1 MEKKRLVVDA
11 NIVRSAGEGTEPAKL
26 CWDIL
31 ATIRSFCH
39 SAVGLQFLA
48 DEWNNHSSSLAE
60 KWQISM
66 RRIGRHKIVLKD
78 SPESIQLNLYFE
90 QIDLS
95 DAIRKDIHLV
105 IAALQF
111 DKIIISND
119 KIARRNFA
127 VSHSNIHP
135 ALGDVMWVV
144 PDELEGTVVLNW
156 LNSGCPIND
165 AWKLKH
171 LSTGA

>member
-11 NIVRSAGEGTEPAKL
+11 NILRSAGEGIEPAKR

-39 SAVGLQFLA
+39 SSVGLQCLA

-60 KWQISM
+60 KWQVSM
-66 RRIGRHKIVLKD
+66 RRIGRHKIVLQD
-78 SPESIQLNLYFE
+78 SPESIQLNLDFAKV
-90 QIDLS
+90 DLS
-95 DAIRKDIHLV
+95 EAIKKDVHLV

-127 VSHSNIHP
+127 VSYSNIHP

-144 PDELEGTVVLNW
+144 PDELEGRVVLDW
-156 LNSGCPIND
+156 LNSGCPVKEV
-165 AWKLKH
+165 WKLKH
-171 LSTGA
+171 LGSNT